1 VLQAD
6 CEVVPKKPIIGNFRD
21 CCARAAR
28 GQAAAAP
35 PSSVMN
41 SRRFTQFDERP
52 QNTNVHWGIS
62 DEPMSAD
69 EWKKR
74 YVTPH

>member
-1 VLQAD
+1 MFVQ
-6 CEVVPKKPIIGNFRD
+6 R
-21 CCARAAR
+21 
-28 GQAAAAP
+28 
-35 PSSVMN
+35 
-41 SRRFTQFDERP
+41 T

>member
-1 VLQAD
+1 VALG
-6 CEVVPKKPIIGNFRD
+6 KHLG
-21 CCARAAR
+21 
-28 GQAAAAP
+28 
-35 PSSVMN
+35 M
-41 SRRFTQFDERP
+41 FDQRTH
-52 QNTNVHWGIS
+52 NTNVHWGIS